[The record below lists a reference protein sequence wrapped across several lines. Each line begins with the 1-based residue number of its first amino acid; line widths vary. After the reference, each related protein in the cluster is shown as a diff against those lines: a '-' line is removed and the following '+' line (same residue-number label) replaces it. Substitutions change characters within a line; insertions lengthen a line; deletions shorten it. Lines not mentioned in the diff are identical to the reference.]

1 MRRIPIGSIVA
12 AIACATLLACSAT
25 STLKTDVGFD
35 RKADFPRYKTWGWKD
50 DGSIRDP
57 VWKRRVQA
65 VLEDE
70 LAKHG
75 LTRSEQNPDLW
86 LAVHWRLSSEQ
97 QVVSYSPA
105 WGYGW
110 GPYWAAPAMTTVYD
124 VPAGTMIVDLVDA
137 GKKEIVWRAT
147 ASQEIQANKENAERE
162 DRLRE
167 IVAHLFAGYPPAGT

>member
-1 MRRIPIGSIVA
+1 MKRILA
-12 AIACATLLACSAT
+12 ASALALMLACSAT
-25 STLKTDVGFD
+25 STLKTNVGHD
-35 RKADFPRYKTWGWKD
+35 QKADFSRYRTWAWKD
-50 DGSIRDP
+50 DGSIHDP

-75 LTRSEQNPDLW
+75 LTRSEPNADLW
-86 LAVHWRLSSEQ
+86 LAVHWRLTMDEQ
-97 QVVSYSPA
+97 VYSYSPA
-105 WGYGW
+105 WGYGY
-110 GPYWAAPAMTTVYD
+110 GPYWAAPAMTTVYEI
-124 VPAGTMIVDLVDA
+124 PAGTMIIDLVDT

-167 IVAHLFAGYPPAGT
+167 ILAQLFAGYPPPRS

>member
-1 MRRIPIGSIVA
+1 MNRILGALVLAS
-12 AIACATLLACSAT
+12 AIACSAA
-25 STLKTDVGFD
+25 STLQTNFGHDQ
-35 RKADFPRYKTWGWKD
+35 KADFSRYGTWSWKD
-50 DGSIRDP
+50 DGSIHDP

-75 LTRSEQNPDLW
+75 LTRKEPDADLW
-86 LAVHWRLSSEQ
+86 VGVHWRLTQEEQ
-97 QVVSYSPA
+97 VYSYSPG

-110 GPYWAAPAMTTVYD
+110 GSYWAAPAMTTVYQ
-124 VPAGTMIVDLVDA
+124 VPAGMMIIDLVDT

-147 ASQEIQANKENAERE
+147 ASQEIQANRENAERE

-167 IVAHLFAGYPPAGT
+167 ILAQLFAGYPPPRS

>member
-1 MRRIPIGSIVA
+1 MRRTLIGTLASIA
-12 AIACATLLACSAT
+12 AAALLSCA
-25 STLKTDVGFD
+25 STPKLTTDVGFD

-57 VWKRRVQA
+57 IWKRRVQA

-70 LAKHG
+70 LARHG
-75 LTRSEQNPDLW
+75 LTRSEQAPDLW

-124 VPAGTMIVDLVDA
+124 VPAGTLIIDLVDS
-137 GKKEIVWRAT
+137 GKREIVWRAT
-147 ASQEIQANKENAERE
+147 ANQEIQANKENAERE

-167 IVAHLFAGYPPAGT
+167 IMAHLFAGYPPAGT

>member
-1 MRRIPIGSIVA
+1 MNRILGALVLAS
-12 AIACATLLACSAT
+12 AIACSAA
-25 STLKTDVGFD
+25 STLQTNFGHDQ
-35 RKADFPRYKTWGWKD
+35 KADFSRYRTWSWKD
-50 DGSIRDP
+50 DGSIHDP

-75 LTRSEQNPDLW
+75 LTRKEPDADLW
-86 LAVHWRLSSEQ
+86 VGVHWRLTQEEQ
-97 QVVSYSPA
+97 VYSYSPG

-110 GPYWAAPAMTTVYD
+110 GSYWAAPAMTTVYQ
-124 VPAGTMIVDLVDA
+124 VPAGMMIIDLVDT

-167 IVAHLFAGYPPAGT
+167 ILAQLFAGYPPPRS